1 MKKTLIALA
10 ALAATGAFAQSSV
23 TLYGRLDAGYA
34 AATRT
39 QNIAGGA
46 STEAKLNGVNSHNS
60 VSSYW
65 GIQGT
70 EDLGGGLKAGFK
82 LEQDVFTANGNTGA
96 SGAANGA
103 ASNGSFNR
111 TSLLSLSG
119 NFGTVAFG
127 RDYVPTF
134 SMIAGNDVFGQT
146 RLTTVNLSAA
156 TGSTID
162 KQFVYTTPNFSGVV
176 AKLAYGNTDSSVTN
190 SEVVARNN
198 NLTVTYANGPLSV
211 GLGWGTQE
219 AVGNGVAAVAA
230 TAFTS
235 INGATYANV
244 AGQSTKAE
252 TTALV
257 AAYDFGSFKLLGNF
271 ITAKYN
277 PNTAASL
284 DTTKTETNIGVSV
297 PMGKITLLGQYGRNT
312 YNTTLAAA
320 TVGAQGDSSG
330 NDWALGADYALSKR
344 TTLFVKTGVVNKFD
358 GTAAPTSGG
367 NTATTV
373 NGDTKLTETNFGV
386 RHTF

>member
-34 AATRT
+34 ASTRT
-39 QNIAGGA
+39 QNVAGGA

-60 VSSYW
+60 VSSFW

-82 LEQDVFTANGNTGA
+82 LEQDVFPVNGNTGV
-96 SGAANGA
+96 SGASLGA
-103 ASNGSFNR
+103 TSSGAFDR

-134 SMIAGNDVFGQT
+134 LMIAGNDVFGQT
-146 RLTTVNLSAA
+146 RLSTVGLAAA
-156 TGSTID
+156 TGSSVD
-162 KQFVYTTPNFSGVV
+162 KQFIYTSPSFSGVV
-176 AKLAYGNTDSSVTN
+176 AKLSYGNTDSSVAT
-190 SEVVARNN
+190 EVVARNN
-198 NLTVTYANGPLSV
+198 NLTVTYANGPLNV

-219 AVGNGVAAVAA
+219 AVGNGVAAG
-230 TAFTS
+230 TAVGFTS
-235 INGATYANV
+235 INGAVWATA

-257 AAYDFGSFKLLGNF
+257 AAYDFGSFKLYGNF
-271 ITAKYN
+271 ITAKFN

-284 DTTKTETNIGVSV
+284 DLTKTETNLGVSV

-358 GTAAPTSGG
+358 GTAAPTGVA
-367 NTATTV
+367 NTSTTI